1 MTIRRLVIAALLAG
15 AGVAHAEVVPTAST
29 QPGFLSGWTTGN
41 GTDMLGSGVLSG
53 NLNLIGGISHT
64 AGGTSA
70 SLSDVLYGKA
80 SASLGQSNG
89 QTTLFFERG
98 IEGTYLLGSGHG
110 LLAARLG
117 NGVSVVGSSEGVII
131 TDGNSG
137 VAPGAPGAPGGV
149 PGAPGGAPGGKPP
162 AGGGTVPGG
171 ANPGSGDN
179 PGGITL
185 PVGDDG
191 GANPAPGG
199 QPVGNLPAQP
209 VVVPGE
215 LEDDPAAVP
224 EPSSVALLLAG
235 LLGAGG
241 LSRRRKQ

>member
-1 MTIRRLVIAALLAG
+1 
-15 AGVAHAEVVPTAST
+15 
-29 QPGFLSGWTTGN
+29 
-41 GTDMLGSGVLSG
+41 MLGSGVLSG

-80 SASLGQSNG
+80 SASLSQSNG

-131 TDGNSG
+131 TDGNAG
-137 VAPGAPGAPGGV
+137 VAPGAPGAPVGV

-162 AGGGTVPGG
+162 AGGGTTPGSGTTPGG
-171 ANPGSGDN
+171 ATPG
-179 PGGITL
+179 PGGDQGGVTL

-191 GANPAPGG
+191 AVNPGE
-199 QPVGNLPAQP
+199 QPAGNLPGLP
-209 VVVPGE
+209 VQVPGE